1 MSARVISSAVAVNAP
16 MGSRLDPLPAT
27 PYSPDLNPIEMAFAK
42 LKAHLRARAINTINA
57 LWKAIGDICALLS
70 PAKCMNDFT
79 AVASRLWGTTRVQA
93 LCSVCKPPIV
103 LLLVSLAVSA
113 SAPGC
118 RGTREVIANK
128 TRISDHQ
135 SPFLKG

>member
-57 LWKAIGDICALLS
+57 LWKAIGRHLHPVIIGQMHELLHCRCEQTLGDNSSAGTLLCMQATNS
-70 PAKCMNDFT
+70 PA
-79 AVASRLWGTTRVQA
+79 VG
-93 LCSVCKPPIV
+93 
-103 LLLVSLAVSA
+103 
-113 SAPGC
+113 
-118 RGTREVIANK
+118 
-128 TRISDHQ
+128 
-135 SPFLKG
+135 